1 MFDLQG
7 HVAVVTGGSTGLG
20 LGMARGLARCGASV
34 ALWARQPERL
44 AAAAEE
50 LAAAGAGGVLPVS
63 CDVADEEAV
72 LRAMAAT
79 RERFGRLDSLFA
91 NAGTARTGSLLE
103 TTLAE
108 YRRQNAVNF
117 EGMLVCFREAAR
129 QMIAQGGGGKL
140 VATSSTAAI
149 LGSPDLVAYTATKG
163 AMAAAVRALAVELGP
178 HGIQVNALLPGVFR
192 TNMTRRVEGIEERYL
207 PKMPSTFLG
216 TPRHIEGI
224 AAFLAS
230 RESDYLTG
238 TCIPLDGGISVA
250 AYT

>member
-1 MFDLQG
+1 MFSLQG

-20 LGMARGLARCGASV
+20 LGMARGLARCGANV
-34 ALWARQPERL
+34 ALWARNPERL
-44 AAAAEE
+44 AAAAAEV
-50 LAAAGAGGVLPVS
+50 AATAAGAVLPLV

-72 LRAMAAT
+72 RRAMAETCA
-79 RERFGRLDSLFA
+79 RFGRLDSLFA
-91 NAGTARTGSLLE
+91 NAGIARALPLLE
-103 TTLAE
+103 TTLTE

-140 VATSSTAAI
+140 VATSSTAAVR
-149 LGSPDLVAYTATKG
+149 GSPDLVAYSATKG
-163 AMAAAVRALAVELGP
+163 AMTAAVRALAVELGP
-178 HGIQVNALLPGVFR
+178 HGIQVNALLPGAFR
-192 TNMTRRVEGIEERYL
+192 TDMTSRVEGLEERYL
-207 PKMPSTFLG
+207 PKMPSTFLA

-238 TCIPLDGGISVA
+238 TCIPIDGGLSVA
-250 AYT
+250 AY